1 LQIVCCAGDI
11 AVFWL
16 AVCCGARELRF
27 RWHACIPRLALG
39 DRYSFT
45 VASGHQLTCLWGL

>member
-1 LQIVCCAGDI
+1 
-11 AVFWL
+11 L
-16 AVCCGARELRF
+16 AVCRGARELGF

-45 VASGHQLTCLWGL
+45 VASGHRLTCWWGL